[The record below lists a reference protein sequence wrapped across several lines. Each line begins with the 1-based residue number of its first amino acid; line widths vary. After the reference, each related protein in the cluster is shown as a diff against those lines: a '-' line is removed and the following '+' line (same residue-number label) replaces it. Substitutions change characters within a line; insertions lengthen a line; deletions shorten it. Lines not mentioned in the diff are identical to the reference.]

1 MTNVGK
7 YSNVSATQVRD
18 LVAKNNK
25 KKIYELLP
33 THLSLKEKE
42 QAFDILIKK
51 NNISEISAIGS
62 GNAEGFSYMHKN
74 KNIFKTIDR
83 HKFIAEL
90 FLREKIKKILKEISL
105 KEKANLLL
113 REHVRKLIL
122 EKSNVI
128 DTNHPSTG
136 INILEDL
143 LKKIIPQLEQDF
155 KSLTTSKEQRD
166 SFRAHVL
173 NALSKSLTTADINKN
188 SFNNEITENI
198 DNDINEKIN
207 VNVDNEE
214 ELSNI
219 DDKFID
225 IDSKSQQTKDAEKEH
240 ENFSI
245 PGKNETGRNLAMI
258 SYDKLEKNILDA
270 YNILADNEDQK
281 IFYDYLI
288 TNLKLY
294 FDKFESELS
303 TEIKEPEVGNDIISK

>member
-1 MTNVGK
+1 MFSPN
-7 YSNVSATQVRD
+7 QF
-18 LVAKNNK
+18 
-25 KKIYELLP
+25 
-33 THLSLKEKE
+33 LK
-42 QAFDILIKK
+42 
-51 NNISEISAIGS
+51 
-62 GNAEGFSYMHKN
+62 
-74 KNIFKTIDR
+74 R
-83 HKFIAEL
+83 
-90 FLREKIKKILKEISL
+90 R